1 MLREARAGLGHPRGQ
16 NPTHGTLPVTP
27 GQPAL
32 AGSPPV
38 SPPLASYASIWT
50 FLVFSASP
58 HPSLQEKES
67 FGESQPRGS
76 LCSWL
81 VSESRSLV
89 SNSLQ
94 PHGLYDFPGQN
105 TGVGSLSL
113 SPRDLPNP
121 GIEPRSPAL
130 QAESLPAELS
140 GKPSSLVGG
149 RQIPLGPHLPS
160 PFCHFPQCLP
170 SFP

>member
-1 MLREARAGLGHPRGQ
+1 MNIIIIITPILNHKENPAHRVLGVCSERLGHPRGQ

-67 FGESQPRGS
+67 FGENQPRGS

-113 SPRDLPNP
+113 LQGIFPTQGSNP
-121 GIEPRSPAL
+121 G
-130 QAESLPAELS
+130 LPHRRRILYQLS
-140 GKPSSLVGG
+140 HK
-149 RQIPLGPHLPS
+149 
-160 PFCHFPQCLP
+160 
-170 SFP
+170 